1 MENYILNRKPIILEK
16 NKEFLF
22 RIPVAF
28 KPIDCDFIIET
39 FLAYTITES
48 LVLTFSLKGI
58 KGGAENKVTQIP
70 VFINSSY
77 TKCNLY
83 NLHQELENEEYLLI
97 GCFCDNNISISLS
110 ILRNYERFV
119 G

>member
-22 RIPVAF
+22 RIPVAI
-28 KPIDCDFIIET
+28 KPMDCEFIIET
-39 FLAYTITES
+39 SLFDSITDS
-48 LVLTFSLKGI
+48 LVLVFNLKGI
-58 KGGAENKVTQIP
+58 KGDAGNKVIQIP
-70 VFINSSY
+70 VSINSSY

-83 NLHQELENEEYLLI
+83 NLNQELENEEYLLI
-97 GCFCDNNISISLS
+97 GCFCDKNISVSLS
-110 ILRNYERFV
+110 VLKNYERFV